1 MVNAICEQIDD
12 LVCRIRNTCLL
23 LAFGLSPKRST
34 IALNLSGRL
43 VPDHRQDSLYLICI
57 CYRHDSRNNRNGNT
71 LFSRSIEEIIKNIV
85 IKKHLC
91 SQEIYTTVYFLFQMC
106 NIILLMFGL
115 YMSFRITCSPDAEI
129 SLTLDILDQLIC
141 ILIMIRKWEF
151 TLLWN
156 ISSESKD
163 ILNSAAFN

>member
-23 LAFGLSPKRST
+23 HCFRIISKAIYDCFESLRQ
-34 IALNLSGRL
+34 ICSG
-43 VPDHRQDSLYLICI
+43 HRQDSLYLTCI

-163 ILNSAAFN
+163 ILNSCCL